1 MRLASTASVVPG
13 TELAR
18 DVAVSPRPGHLLRA
32 GVPID
37 ARLVESLLENGVTR
51 LSVKDDLGEGIQPR
65 GVLGERLRNDAL
77 AEVAGLHD
85 AVRKAFQARKT
96 RLDERAA
103 SGLTRLSERLADDV
117 IEMAG
122 RSYDLLDLAPASRYL
137 VNHAVD
143 AATLAILIAMRHMT
157 TFGWQQGV
165 APVRHDAPRS
175 ELARLGLGMLLCD
188 IGMLAVP
195 RVVLEDQGPLDE
207 EAWEDIRRHPVTGTD
222 LLGTTTSF
230 VLKAIVRGH
239 HERWDGLGYP
249 DGLAGEGIQRVARF
263 AAVADAYD
271 AMTADRPH
279 RTAMSPADA
288 WQAVVDGAGT
298 AFDPSVVEAFQAVV
312 ARHPLGTDVTL
323 PDGRVGV
330 VSDVDLAAPLN
341 PTVRVYEGSSVVELR
356 AELAS
361 A

>member
-13 TELAR
+13 TEVAR
-18 DVAVSPRPGHLLRA
+18 DIAVSPRPGHLLRA

-51 LSVKDDLGEGIQPR
+51 LWVKDDLGEGIQPR

-143 AATLAILIAMRHMT
+143 AATLALLIAMRHMT
-157 TFGWQQGV
+157 TVGWQQGV

-249 DGLAGEGIQRVARF
+249 DGRSGEDIPLGARVICAC
-263 AAVADAYD
+263 DAYD
-271 AMTADRPH
+271 AMTSDRPY
-279 RTAMSPADA
+279 RSSMTPAAAMAELRA
-288 WQAVVDGAGT
+288 HAGT
-298 AFDPSVVEAFQAVV
+298 QFDPSVVDALVEVLGVAPAEAS
-312 ARHPLGTDVTL
+312 
-323 PDGRVGV
+323 V
-330 VSDVDLAAPLN
+330 VS
-341 PTVRVYEGSSVVELR
+341 
-356 AELAS
+356 
-361 A
+361 